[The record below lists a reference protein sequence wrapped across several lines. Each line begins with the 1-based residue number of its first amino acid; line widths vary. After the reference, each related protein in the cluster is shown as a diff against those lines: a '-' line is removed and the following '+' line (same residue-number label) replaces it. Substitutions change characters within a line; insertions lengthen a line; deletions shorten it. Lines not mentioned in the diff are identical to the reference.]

1 MFTCLEVSSK
11 DQRCSQQGDRTDYS
25 QEVIGDLI
33 SREPEQRRC
42 GRDTAKG
49 CYVIPGVLPGTT
61 PRLLIW

>member
-49 CYVIPGVLPGTT
+49 AYL
-61 PRLLIW
+61 